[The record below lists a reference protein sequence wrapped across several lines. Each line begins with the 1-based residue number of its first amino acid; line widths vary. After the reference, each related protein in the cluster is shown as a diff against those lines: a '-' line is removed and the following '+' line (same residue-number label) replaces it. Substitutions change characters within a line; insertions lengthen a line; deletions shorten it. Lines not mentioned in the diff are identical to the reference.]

1 MKASITITK
10 SNNMIEEDSDSSGD
24 SSESGEE
31 QSWIE
36 WFVSLRGNEFF
47 ATIDE
52 SYIQDNF
59 NLTGLSTMVPYYE
72 YALDLILD
80 SEPPLDS
87 LPEDKQEVVET
98 AAEVLYGLIHARYI
112 LTNKGMLAMYEKYQ
126 NADFGRCP
134 RVYCQGHPGLPVG
147 LSDLPCNYSVN
158 IFCPRCHELYY
169 PRASKHA
176 NIDGAFFGSTFSHLF
191 LLQNPDLIPPKPQES
206 FMPRIYGFRIN
217 KESAYHK
224 QRENQTQGK
233 RRVTNTAGGETPKQ
247 NSNAPKLQSTA
258 GN

>member
-1 MKASITITK
+1 
-10 SNNMIEEDSDSSGD
+10 MIEEDSDSSGD

-217 KESAYHK
+217 KESAYYK

-233 RRVTNTAGGETPKQ
+233 RRIANPAVGATSGKKQSSNTTTQPTSQK
-247 NSNAPKLQSTA
+247 
-258 GN
+258 